1 MTPLF
6 QKIILFSLIPVF
18 TMVIGGL
25 VAIIRQPNSNVRS
38 LILHFAAGVVFSVVV
53 VEILPNVV
61 KGYAPMQ
68 AIIGFT
74 LGFLLMVGI
83 RHFLESDKKEI
94 NALSK
99 KACQ

>member
-1 MTPLF
+1 MALLRLF
-6 QKIILFSLIPVF
+6 
-18 TMVIGGL
+18 
-25 VAIIRQPNSNVRS
+25 RQPNSNVRS
-38 LILHFAAGVVFSVVV
+38 LILHFAAGVVFSVVA

>member
-18 TMVIGGL
+18 TMIIGGL
-25 VAIIRQPNSNVRS
+25 VAIIHQPYSNVRS